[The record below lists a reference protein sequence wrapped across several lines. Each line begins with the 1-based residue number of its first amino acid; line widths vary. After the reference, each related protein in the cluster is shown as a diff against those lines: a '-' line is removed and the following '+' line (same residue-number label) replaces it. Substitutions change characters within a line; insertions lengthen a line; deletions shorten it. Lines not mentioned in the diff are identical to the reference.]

1 MADPRA
7 DMPSPAWAPRFLKIA
22 AAIVAGAALL
32 VAAINLVAFHFI
44 TQPAYATIAQLLD
57 GYGRTYKPI
66 LHDTLQPKVVA
77 FGASWVRDSF
87 DAEVLSAQL
96 GKPAFNHAVSGG
108 QPYENRR
115 FLESALAANPNIDTV
130 ILNVDSFLLRPHG
143 IRFGYGFDESL
154 LNVAPDGTPNRTVAL
169 SRAYAVTLSGAAIG
183 ANIDLLRTI
192 VRLGSGET
200 KEDVAPSYERRNFA
214 TARIRHP
221 REPATTAMIDE
232 AVAAFGAPVDERPF
246 AELERALDAVCSRD
260 ITVALFFVPHLMSS
274 EGSATIREKL
284 AALAVLR
291 ARAPACRAKLSLYDF
306 DYPNAVT
313 LEDRTNPGLSLYWRP
328 DGHPRPTVGQLMAAR
343 MFGTPFPAGTAP
355 ELPAEWGVELLR
367 NPAAVD
373 WLVQRARWQV
383 QATGGT

>member
-1 MADPRA
+1 MAGPYA
-7 DMPSPAWAPRFLKIA
+7 DIPSPAWAPRFLGIA
-22 AAIVAGAALL
+22 AAILLTATLL

-66 LHDTLQPKVVA
+66 LHDTLRPHVVA

-87 DAEVLSAQL
+87 DAETLSAQL

-115 FLESALAANPNIDTV
+115 FLQSALAANPDIDTV

-154 LNVAPDGTPNRTVAL
+154 LNVAPDGTPNDTVAL

-214 TARIRHP
+214 TARTRHP
-221 REPATTAMIDE
+221 REPTTTAMIDA
-232 AVAAFGAPVDERPF
+232 AVAGFGKPVDARPF
-246 AELERALDAVCSRD
+246 AELETALDAVCGRD
-260 ITVALFFVPHLMSS
+260 IAVVLFFVPHLMSS
-274 EGSATIREKL
+274 EGTATIREKL
-284 AALAVLR
+284 ATLAVLR
-291 ARAPACRAKLSLYDF
+291 ARAPTCRAKLSLYDF

-328 DGHPRPTVGQLMAAR
+328 DGHPRPTVGRLMAAR
-343 MFGTPFPAGTAP
+343 MFDTPFPAGTPP
-355 ELPAEWGVELLR
+355 ELTAEWGVELLR
-367 NPAAVD
+367 NPAALD
-373 WLVQRARWQV
+373 WLVERARWQV